1 MFKMKEWTKT
11 LTNVVEM
18 TKKEYLLAI
27 TASLLGGIVVGF
39 VFAPR
44 RIKYTTIGSHNGSEN
59 QNNGNDN
66 GNGNESKLQEEAE
79 EMEE

>member
-11 LTNVVEM
+11 WTNVVEM

-27 TASLLGGIVVGF
+27 AASLFGGIVVGF

-59 QNNGNDN
+59 QNNGNEN
-66 GNGNESKLQEEAE
+66 AWQEEVEE
-79 EMEE
+79 EMEA

>member
-11 LTNVVEM
+11 WTNVVEM
-18 TKKEYLLAI
+18 TKKEYLLTI
-27 TASLLGGIVVGF
+27 VASLFGGIVIGF

-59 QNNGNDN
+59 QNNGNEN
-66 GNGNESKLQEEAE
+66 AWQEEVEE
-79 EMEE
+79 EMEV

>member
-11 LTNVVEM
+11 WTNVVEM
-18 TKKEYLLAI
+18 TKKEYLLTIA
-27 TASLLGGIVVGF
+27 ASLFGGIVIGF

-59 QNNGNDN
+59 QNNGNEN
-66 GNGNESKLQEEAE
+66 AWQEEVEE
-79 EMEE
+79 EMEV

>member
-27 TASLLGGIVVGF
+27 AASLLGGIVVGF

-66 GNGNESKLQEEAE
+66 GWQE
-79 EMEE
+79 EMEEEMEE

>member
-11 LTNVVEM
+11 WTNVVEM
-18 TKKEYLLAI
+18 TKKEYLLTIA
-27 TASLLGGIVVGF
+27 ASLFGGIVIGF

-59 QNNGNDN
+59 KNNGNEN
-66 GNGNESKLQEEAE
+66 AWQEEVEE
-79 EMEE
+79 EMEA